1 MMTAIQEKTRSQVE
15 DSYPI
20 LQETKG
26 ICDDMDDVDDIKD
39 NTNKVLAAFKQIQ
52 AAFAGEAY
60 KAGFENEE
68 AMQSYVKALRKQERR

>member
-1 MMTAIQEKTRSQVE
+1 
-15 DSYPI
+15 
-20 LQETKG
+20 
-26 ICDDMDDVDDIKD
+26 MDDVDGIKD

-68 AMQSYVKALRKQERR
+68 AMQSYVKALRKQKRR